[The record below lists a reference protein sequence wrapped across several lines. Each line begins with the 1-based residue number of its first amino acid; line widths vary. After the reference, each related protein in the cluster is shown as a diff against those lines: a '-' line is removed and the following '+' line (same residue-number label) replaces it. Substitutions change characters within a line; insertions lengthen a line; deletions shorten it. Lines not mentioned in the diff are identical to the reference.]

1 MRGRVPL
8 NLFKSKSR
16 RNRLINNPIVSGIVD
31 VRRWLFRVKSTRLGK
46 LPIVEGKVPSVVAD
60 SEAVIPMTLP

>member
-1 MRGRVPL
+1 MPL
-8 NLFKSKSR
+8 KLLESKLR

-46 LPIVEGKVPSVVAD
+46 LPIVEGKVPSVVAGT
-60 SEAVIPMTLP
+60 EVVIPMTLP